1 MGQLCR
7 VTDPRGATTG
17 FTYAPV
23 FLGPARV
30 ATVTD
35 RRGSVTTVFYSG
47 PPAADFVAV
56 DQAGRRQLFLGID
69 SAGRVADRYEGT
81 TANVWLHHDTFTWD
95 RVGIATTCRQ
105 PDGFVDNNLC
115 RVVRS
120 PSWPRSH
127 PTPTPGS
134 TYNNEGRVLAPRTAN
149 AGGDVVSSAG
159 HDALY
164 VQSDGPVVVADRVG
178 AGGSATSGARPAG
191 AGTTRTLFVVS
202 DQTRLSPSPPG
213 ATPPWWAGSR
223 SAPATGTTQTPPSPL
238 PPPRLALARAPT
250 RRCR

>member
-17 FTYAPV
+17 FTYPPV

-115 RVVRS
+115 RVVSESFVAAFS
-120 PSWPRSH
+120 P
-127 PTPTPGS
+127 
-134 TYNNEGRVLAPRTAN
+134 N
-149 AGGDVVSSAG
+149 ADTRFNLQQRRPSAG
-159 HDALY
+159 
-164 VQSDGPVVVADRVG
+164 
-178 AGGSATSGARPAG
+178 PAHRQRRG
-191 AGTTRTLFVVS
+191 
-202 DQTRLSPSPPG
+202 
-213 ATPPWWAGSR
+213 
-223 SAPATGTTQTPPSPL
+223 
-238 PPPRLALARAPT
+238 
-250 RRCR
+250 RCRL